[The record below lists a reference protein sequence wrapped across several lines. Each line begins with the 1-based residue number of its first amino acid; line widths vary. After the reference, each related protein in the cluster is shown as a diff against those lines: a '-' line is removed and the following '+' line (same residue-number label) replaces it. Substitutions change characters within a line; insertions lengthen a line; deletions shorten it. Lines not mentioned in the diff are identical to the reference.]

1 MTCRKMRCSVLGAVE
16 RPPWA
21 PFDPVLPRRRAL
33 RKLEPKSLVGP
44 ARGETRS
51 MYIYTRT
58 PGKKFL
64 SLFGPRFDQSF
75 LLSGERKK
83 VSNALVF
90 GWRWSTWPKCSTNRR
105 ENTPVPRRPWSPLEV
120 KNSKIRVNLWSNRGY
135 DLY

>member
-51 MYIYTRT
+51 MYIYIRT
-58 PGKKFL
+58 PGKKIL
-64 SLFGPRFDQSF
+64 SLFGQIFGQSF

-90 GWRWSTWPKCSTNRR
+90 GWR
-105 ENTPVPRRPWSPLEV
+105 
-120 KNSKIRVNLWSNRGY
+120 
-135 DLY
+135 

>member
-51 MYIYTRT
+51 MYIYT
-58 PGKKFL
+58 
-64 SLFGPRFDQSF
+64 S
-75 LLSGERKK
+75 
-83 VSNALVF
+83 
-90 GWRWSTWPKCSTNRR
+90 
-105 ENTPVPRRPWSPLEV
+105 
-120 KNSKIRVNLWSNRGY
+120 
-135 DLY
+135 

>member
-64 SLFGPRFDQSF
+64 SLFGPRFGQSF

-90 GWRWSTWPKCSTNRR
+90 GWRWSTWPKSSTNRR
-105 ENTPVPRRPWSPLEV
+105 ENTPKEAVESSGGQKLENPGKSLV
-120 KNSKIRVNLWSNRGY
+120 KSGI
-135 DLY
+135 